1 MDKDFLLMENAKKVF
16 GESMGEKGLCIGPDD
31 ARRQL
36 PLIKWPGGKR
46 ALARSILEFV
56 PEAFGTYFEPFFGGG
71 AVFFALQPL
80 NAVLSDANEE
90 LINAYIHIRDN
101 PEALAHALRS
111 LKNSECDYYK
121 VRSTAPR
128 TQLRKA
134 ARLLYLTRLSFNG
147 IHRVNLRGEFNVPYG
162 YKTHLTTID
171 EEHLHFASSALKG
184 TKLVAG
190 DFEATTRDADKG
202 DVVYFDPPYTVA
214 HGLNGFVKYNER
226 IFSWSDQERLAEHAR
241 TLARLGCRVIV
252 SNADHE
258 SIHTLYRG
266 FRCHIIKRP
275 SVIAASSS
283 HRRQITECVFSLG

>member
-1 MDKDFLLMENAKKVF
+1 
-16 GESMGEKGLCIGPDD
+16 MGEEVVCIEAAD

-46 ALARSILEFV
+46 ALVGSILQFV
-56 PEAFGTYFEPFFGGG
+56 PAKFGTFFEPFFGGG
-71 AVFFALQPL
+71 AVFFALQPS
-80 NAVLSDANEE
+80 NAVLSDANKE
-90 LINAYIHIRDN
+90 LINAYTQVRDN
-101 PEALAHALRS
+101 PEALAHALKS
-111 LKNSECDYYK
+111 LKNSERDYYK
-121 VRSTAPR
+121 IRATAPR
-128 TQLRKA
+128 TSLHKA

-162 YKTHLTTID
+162 YKTHLATID
-171 EEHLHFASSALKG
+171 EEHLYFASSALRG
-184 TKLVAG
+184 AKLMAG
-190 DFEATTRDADKG
+190 DFEANTRVASKG

-241 TLARLGCRVIV
+241 TLANRGCRVVV

-258 SIHTLYRG
+258 SIHALYRG
-266 FRCHIIKRP
+266 FRCHIIKRS

>member
-1 MDKDFLLMENAKKVF
+1 
-16 GESMGEKGLCIGPDD
+16 MGERGVCIGAED
-31 ARRQL
+31 ARRRL

-46 ALARSILEFV
+46 ALVGSILQFI
-56 PEAFGTYFEPFFGGG
+56 PEKFGTYFEPFFGGG
-71 AVFFALQPL
+71 AVFFALQPSS
-80 NAVLSDANEE
+80 AVLSDANEE
-90 LINAYIHIRDN
+90 LINAYTHVRDN
-101 PEALAHALRS
+101 PEALADALRS
-111 LKNSECDYYK
+111 LKNSERDYYK
-121 VRSTAPR
+121 IRATEPR
-128 TQLRKA
+128 TQLHKA

-171 EEHLHFASSALKG
+171 EEHLYLASSALMG
-184 TKLVAG
+184 AKLLAG
-190 DFEATTRDADKG
+190 DFEENTQNADKG
-202 DVVYFDPPYTVA
+202 DVIYFDPPYTVA

-226 IFSWSDQERLAEHAR
+226 IFSWSDQERLAEHVR
-241 TLARLGCRVIV
+241 TLANRGCSVIV